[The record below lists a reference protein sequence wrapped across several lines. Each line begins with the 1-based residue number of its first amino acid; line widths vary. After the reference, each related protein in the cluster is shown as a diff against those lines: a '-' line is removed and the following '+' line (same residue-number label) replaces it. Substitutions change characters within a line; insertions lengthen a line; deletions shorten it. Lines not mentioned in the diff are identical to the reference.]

1 MGAVSLRPRGA
12 ATGWREGR
20 RGGPWR
26 QGDGGAFKT
35 GHGRCLVLRPRP
47 GNPPPHRTTI
57 RSGTGRATI
66 APTSRRVAFVLGG
79 IGSQWEAMGTRL
91 MYFSAVFRNT
101 MGRLTSHLKQVD
113 PHSPATDLVSL
124 FASGGHSWGQKD
136 FTGIGICA
144 YQIGVINILRDAG
157 LRPDY
162 VVGHSLGESSAGYA
176 AGLQSERETI
186 LIQWVRSRMIRKVR
200 TSPFW
205 TRGR

>member
-1 MGAVSLRPRGA
+1 
-12 ATGWREGR
+12 
-20 RGGPWR
+20 
-26 QGDGGAFKT
+26 
-35 GHGRCLVLRPRP
+35 
-47 GNPPPHRTTI
+47 
-57 RSGTGRATI
+57 
-66 APTSRRVAFVLGG
+66 
-79 IGSQWEAMGTRL
+79 
-91 MYFSAVFRNT
+91 

-200 TSPFW
+200 TNHHLLR
-205 TRGR
+205 TRRQIEGLEQLFDNGGAFGMATFTTMFTMQMNFARVDASNREQDHCTLCGQMSVVGLSVGMIEAAIQEMGIGQQVCGVRKQS